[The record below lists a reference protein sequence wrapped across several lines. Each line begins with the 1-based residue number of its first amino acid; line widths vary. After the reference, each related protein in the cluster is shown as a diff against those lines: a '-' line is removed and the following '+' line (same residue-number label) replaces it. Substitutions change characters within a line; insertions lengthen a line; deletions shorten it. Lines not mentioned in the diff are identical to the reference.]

1 VSPILLSYS
10 YYAESELGTHLPA
23 TNRSK
28 LDFVGALAIFVVAAI
43 LATTI
48 QAQDFQD
55 VEGDKSVGRLTLP
68 IAFPNLSRYTP
79 LVSLMLW
86 SNYLSEI
93 WEMTF
98 PASAAFHCL
107 AFTIGIRYYFW
118 RSTRDDQLSYFL
130 YNVCHLRSSNL
141 FLTSHHSPLL

>member
-1 VSPILLSYS
+1 
-10 YYAESELGTHLPA
+10 LPA
-23 TNRSK
+23 INRSK
-28 LDFVGALAIFVVAAI
+28 LDFVGALAIFVVVAI
-43 LATTI
+43 LVTTI

-86 SNYLSEI
+86 SNYLSQI

-98 PASAAFHCL
+98 AASIAFHSL
-107 AFTIGIRYYFW
+107 GFTVGIRYYLW
-118 RSTRDDQLSYFL
+118 RSIKDDQLSYFL
-130 YNVCHLRSSNL
+130 YNVCHL
-141 FLTSHHSPLL
+141 